1 MSLEEIKERCI
12 KLKKR
17 LFVDEKDVDR
27 IEKETCVGI
36 MKKTMGE
43 LTSLTLSNKPSCKS
57 LNMDL
62 VCLQVIYPLLIS
74 SLLLHFVLNT
84 ERKNE
89 TVQICSLQICRKFVK
104 TEE

>member
-1 MSLEEIKERCI
+1 
-12 KLKKR
+12 
-17 LFVDEKDVDR
+17 
-27 IEKETCVGI
+27 

-57 LNMDL
+57 LKMDL